1 MKKYIYQPLTFVAPV
16 RAICGN
22 PKIIALMVLCII
34 IVTNTMAQERATKEH
49 RHLIKQHCYA
59 DYKQMYKQPEG
70 GALIY
75 PYITPGSRQ
84 YARVLWDWDS
94 WLSDVALRQI
104 LADTGTDADRREALT
119 YEQGCV
125 LNYLAYTSLE
135 DGYMPMVVDAES
147 DPAKMKPKDIYSTNM
162 HKPVIAQHAAFITQ
176 QNGGDATWLRESFS
190 RIQAFIRNYQEH
202 HHHEG
207 TGLFYW
213 QDDLAIGVD
222 NDPSTFFRPKG
233 SSASIYLNC
242 LMYEL
247 SDVQGTASDGIFGK
261 TTEPHRGC
269 KPIQQRR
276 HGTY

>member
-1 MKKYIYQPLTFVAPV
+1 MKKYKYQPLTFVAPV

-22 PKIIALMVLCII
+22 PKIIALMVLCTI

-147 DPAKMKPKDIYSTNM
+147 DPAKMKPKDIYSTN
-162 HKPVIAQHAAFITQ
+162 ITTCAPPTTPPTGRDRYGASPIIWCS
-176 QNGGDATWLRESFS
+176 GGWLTTASTRRRGNWRKRPSAS
-190 RIQAFIRNYQEH
+190 LVKTSKRRAPSTNIMTLTQEH
-202 HHHEG
+202 PSSTRDFRTG
-207 TGLFYW
+207 TT
-213 QDDLAIGVD
+213 
-222 NDPSTFFRPKG
+222 S
-233 SSASIYLNC
+233 C
-242 LMYEL
+242 
-247 SDVQGTASDGIFGK
+247 
-261 TTEPHRGC
+261 
-269 KPIQQRR
+269 
-276 HGTY
+276 

>member
-22 PKIIALMVLCII
+22 PKIIALMVLCTI

-104 LADTGTDADRREALT
+104 LADAGTDADRR
-119 YEQGCV
+119 
-125 LNYLAYTSLE
+125 
-135 DGYMPMVVDAES
+135 
-147 DPAKMKPKDIYSTNM
+147 
-162 HKPVIAQHAAFITQ
+162 
-176 QNGGDATWLRESFS
+176 
-190 RIQAFIRNYQEH
+190 
-202 HHHEG
+202 
-207 TGLFYW
+207 
-213 QDDLAIGVD
+213 
-222 NDPSTFFRPKG
+222 
-233 SSASIYLNC
+233 
-242 LMYEL
+242 
-247 SDVQGTASDGIFGK
+247 
-261 TTEPHRGC
+261 
-269 KPIQQRR
+269 
-276 HGTY
+276 